1 MSILP
6 LLAQSHPIASF
17 PLRYRP
23 VVLALLATWSVL
35 LLILGMA
42 PLGDI
47 PINDKLMHFIGV
59 RPSPLPFTPDADG
72 CDRWAYSQLSYI
84 SSSMSQSTSP
94 YLYVPQCQHSFP
106 NPSASRRIWTYRRA
120 PLILTLLL
128 AFLGADIISEVVQG
142 MLPVGP
148 LSISGKKRKK
158 LMTLM
163 L

>member
-6 LLAQSHPIASF
+6 LLAQSHPIASL

-23 VVLALLATWSVL
+23 VVLALLAAWSVL

-42 PLGDI
+42 PIGEI
-47 PINDKLMHFIGV
+47 PINDKLLHFIGV
-59 RPSPLPFTPDADG
+59 RSSPLTFTPAADG
-72 CDRWAYSQLSYI
+72 RDRWECLQLLRI

-94 YLYVPQCQHSFP
+94 SLHVPQCQHSFP
-106 NPSASRRIWTYRRA
+106 NLSASRRIWTYRRA

-148 LSISGKKRKK
+148 LSISGKKKRS
-158 LMTLM
+158 
-163 L
+163 

>member
-6 LLAQSHPIASF
+6 ILAQSYPIASL

-42 PLGDI
+42 PLGEI
-47 PINDKLMHFIGV
+47 PINDKLLHFIGV
-59 RPSPLPFTPDADG
+59 RPSPHIIQQSLKLTDVH
-72 CDRWAYSQLSYI
+72 RWESSQLSRI
-84 SSSMSQSTSP
+84 LPSMFQSTSP
-94 YLYVPQCQHSFP
+94 SLHVPQCQHSFP
-106 NPSASRRIWTYRRA
+106 NLSASRRIWTYRRA

-148 LSISGKKRKK
+148 LSIGGKKERS
-158 LMTLM
+158 
-163 L
+163 